1 MIPLVLIY
9 DGGGRYHALN
19 AREARKADERHGVG
33 EVVSVIDWQDRSD
46 ATHRHEFAFL
56 REAWMNLPEALADEF
71 PTAEHFRKRLLI
83 DCGFY
88 AETIIDVGTTAGALR
103 VAAYAQAEDGFA
115 KVVTRG
121 GVVVVRKAKSQSRRT
136 MDKGEFQASKS
147 ALIEAA
153 SALIGT
159 TPEALHRAEAA

>member
-1 MIPLVLIY
+1 MIPLVLIHQ
-9 DGGGRYHALN
+9 GGGRYQALN
-19 AREARKADERHGVG
+19 AREARKADERHGAG

-56 REAWMNLPEALADEF
+56 REAWLNLPEHLADEF

-88 AETIIDVGTTAGALR
+88 HETQIDVGTLAGALR

-121 GVVVVRKAKSQSRRT
+121 GLVVVRKAKSQSRAR
-136 MDKGEFQASKS
+136 MDKAEFQASK
-147 ALIEAA
+147 EAILQA
-153 SALIGT
+153 AANLIGT
-159 TPEALHRAEAA
+159 TPHALQQARAA